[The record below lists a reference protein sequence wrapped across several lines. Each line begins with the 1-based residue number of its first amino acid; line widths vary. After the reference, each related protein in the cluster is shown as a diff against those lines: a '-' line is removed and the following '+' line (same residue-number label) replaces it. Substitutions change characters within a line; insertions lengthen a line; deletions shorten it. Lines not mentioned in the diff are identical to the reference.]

1 MHLQIYTCS
10 ITANLSHNQIGPI
23 KQTLTVELQG
33 ELLHNMQVSQ
43 WQQDSEDVLGSMHY
57 C

>member
-23 KQTLTVELQG
+23 QRTLTVELQG
-33 ELLHNMQVSQ
+33 ELLHII
-43 WQQDSEDVLGSMHY
+43 
-57 C
+57 